1 MPQCMDKYKN
11 DFAIEFA
18 KLMQKN
24 SQKWKKVQHD
34 ARLELLSPSSF
45 GYYLLWFLGGFI
57 PGTKEREYNLKL
69 HFIFA
74 IGTLIAGI
82 ITNIQMQNK
91 NYQNEVKR
99 TLFPNL
105 LKIFG
110 NISYGRFLTS
120 ISKEKL
126 TQSELFPNEKIT
138 QKKDDD
144 CFTGEYNGV
153 NFTINETDFGY
164 TGNNNKYAQVFKGLA
179 MHFSMNKKIKSR
191 VLIMSKEIGQCTP
204 ANYEKVEFE
213 YEKFNKKYNVYVQ
226 KTQMEAGGQ
235 IEARYLLNTA
245 FMERFKNLET
255 AFGTNKL
262 KCSFF
267 EDKVMFAISTNKD
280 LFEFGSLYHS
290 LKNSKA
296 VENCYYQ
303 IKSIQDMVEHFKLN
317 EKTGL

>member
-110 NISYGRFLTS
+110 NISY
-120 ISKEKL
+120 IK
-126 TQSELFPNEKIT
+126 
-138 QKKDDD
+138 
-144 CFTGEYNGV
+144 V
-153 NFTINETDFGY
+153 Y
-164 TGNNNKYAQVFKGLA
+164 T
-179 MHFSMNKKIKSR
+179 
-191 VLIMSKEIGQCTP
+191 
-204 ANYEKVEFE
+204 
-213 YEKFNKKYNVYVQ
+213 
-226 KTQMEAGGQ
+226 
-235 IEARYLLNTA
+235 
-245 FMERFKNLET
+245 
-255 AFGTNKL
+255 
-262 KCSFF
+262 
-267 EDKVMFAISTNKD
+267 
-280 LFEFGSLYHS
+280 
-290 LKNSKA
+290 
-296 VENCYYQ
+296 
-303 IKSIQDMVEHFKLN
+303 
-317 EKTGL
+317 